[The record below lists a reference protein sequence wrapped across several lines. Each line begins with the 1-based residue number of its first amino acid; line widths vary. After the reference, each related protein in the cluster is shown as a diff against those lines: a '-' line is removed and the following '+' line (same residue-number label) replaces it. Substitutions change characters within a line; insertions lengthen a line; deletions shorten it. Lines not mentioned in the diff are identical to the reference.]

1 MGKEYFWQK
10 VFPHPAHCVFYTNK
24 FELFR
29 KYASSDEA
37 CHAGNMVPEFCS
49 VFLMY
54 KYISLKP
61 AFNAGNVNNLVPHF
75 RTGAV
80 AVSLRL
86 FLKNFHFTNTSYVAC

>member
-1 MGKEYFWQK
+1 
-10 VFPHPAHCVFYTNK
+10 
-24 FELFR
+24 
-29 KYASSDEA
+29 
-37 CHAGNMVPEFCS
+37 
-49 VFLMY
+49 MY